1 MTTITIDEETKEELL
16 KIAAQ
21 LQIKKKEKI
30 NYDTAIKFL
39 IAHQISNYLIIK
51 DENKLRKAC
60 EKIDNIDV
68 KAIIHELYEE
78 RKKDEISF

>member
-39 IAHQISNYLIIK
+39 IANFLIIK
-51 DENKLRKAC
+51 DENKLWKAC
-60 EKIDNIDV
+60 ENIDNIDV
-68 KAIIHELYEE
+68 KAILHELYEE